1 MAPASVMSGTAQ
13 PHTLVGM
20 SMESMMMSNSTTSH
34 RESSS
39 RSVASSSAAMMET
52 PAISSVVYSLKRR
65 SEAELGPGMSAQI
78 MSETHLSIL
87 DWIAVQ
93 RMSHLPAEG
102 SSYDKVLAW
111 TQLFVERLHAFEL
124 ATDEFAGGSSLA
136 TRVAYGY
143 CAILLKLGKENASG
157 LLTSLGFFYSISTTL
172 ADLLERTEMFRVSQE
187 IREHLVL
194 ATTDLVTVVAS
205 VATHFYKAIRSAS
218 NESVSVNIYTTF
230 AEQIK
235 TFRDRCDK
243 IADAMWRHQLLAHDM
258 GAETVADVKSI
269 KSWLAPEDRVLANV
283 TGGGVSLLAQER
295 EELTCLWVA
304 PQLTRYLRGQDKVLS
319 ISGKPGCGK
328 TVASS
333 VIVDYLQRPISGV
346 HHSALYVPIDGNVP
360 VETATRAIA
369 KVIMSQLLDKR
380 VGNIQL
386 LQTLRDA
393 YKACQTAA
401 TNDEYDD
408 AVWSA
413 MGRALSAGLP
423 GAAREVVLVVDGI
436 DDASCD
442 EKALFQR
449 LVSATGKA
457 GGSVRLITLGRA
469 KMAEAPGQADM
480 QISDALVSD
489 DIMAVVRGHFESD
502 TEFGQ
507 MSEFEQESVVSALTE
522 ASAGSFLWAKLATKR
537 LRRAVGLNEFRAA
550 VEKMT
555 KAKPAITEFVQQCVH
570 AASMTDEARL
580 MLMWLATAERPLSPK
595 ELGALSCV
603 QADKGGAL
611 ADAGGVDV
619 LATLKPVQGLVMMQH
634 GLMCL
639 RHGLIRDSLRE
650 LQGKG
655 QLVPAVKDAHADLA
669 TRLLSYIKTVA
680 PEQHEPSVR
689 LLDDHDKAQLLSR
702 YPLLDFAV
710 RHWPVHLTQSKAFES
725 GGDAGAARA
734 FSKVFPTTVTSLRL
748 QATLWQHCP
757 VPLLLSYQATVT
769 TIYRECFTA
778 KSPLTLQCI
787 VYLGIIHRQIGRVDE
802 AADLFFEAT
811 TLSGKRRPVDP
822 TLTAQMADYY
832 IQLIEGKTTTSSRK
846 DVLSKLDEVFSI
858 LVECYKSKVGQ
869 TSSQIVAATLRRLAE
884 HYRSIKE
891 VSKYEQVMESLLYR
905 VEAEPDTGSVVTET
919 DTDLRV
925 QLKGTKETTMTEE
938 GEEEEGGVL
947 HLEVE
952 ERDDLIQGSGDSIK
966 EAERCVAEGLIDA
979 AERVYIDAWQRAS
992 REYSAHRSIILA
1004 EKNLKVALS
1013 YSKFLQSQERTS
1025 EASALLV
1032 SVSEEYTRQ
1041 SSTTMLTE
1049 TSASLLVQVAK
1060 TVKSMGL
1067 TSVSL
1072 AISKSCQQYYRS
1084 TNRTQTSMYKEI
1096 EETIEVT
1103 SQKVLKSTDS
1113 SSQTVT
1119 SEKSRE
1125 ESVFQYS
1132 RSITT
1137 MRSTAFEQAN
1147 SLISQYMSQHRWQQ
1161 ATEFMIKVLRG
1172 IWPSLLSVSMQD
1184 ITLVQD
1190 HVEDC
1195 IDLTSRLAEC
1205 YSIRRRRID
1214 EGDIRL
1220 RVYRALRSGREVDDK
1235 PRMDATQ
1242 ALLSFY
1248 DRTSQ
1253 PEPGIAIRQEVLD
1266 DLMARHGEQHDTVI
1280 QLLWDLAERTRPR
1293 PVSVGYYQRI
1303 IRAINGDAKTSKPEA
1318 LKPITFVATE
1328 LWSRGAFSEA
1338 LPYYKTLF
1346 NTFLTE
1352 PKPSP
1357 ALEDQTLLRECFD
1370 RYLGCLRHA
1379 NIAFSVLHKITTE
1392 YQTQC
1397 KTVFGASASIT
1408 IQATLTLA
1416 RVCQESTTTV
1426 SQVMELYEELLQTK
1440 TQEINLE
1447 EISSD
1452 LKIMQEE
1459 QTAAD
1464 MALTSSSNSTN
1475 LTSSQI
1481 ERSVGILRKR
1491 FSSVK
1496 ESRGWAHEE
1505 SLTQLEE
1512 LVRFQ
1517 SMQQHET
1524 ETITRELRE
1533 ATVSILTTSSKSS
1546 PTQLVAAAKTIA
1558 SSYTTS
1564 NQMTQATEMADEL
1577 YRQLV
1582 IKGTS
1587 NANSSQIDLSSCGR
1601 ESLVF
1606 LAQLEYS
1613 LGRTPATLTEIMA
1626 AMVAQYTYFAEFQ
1639 SLTQSKANDFLEV
1652 SKAAA
1657 RIYQCLESSGRH
1669 AASARVFEQYASWV
1683 HHADASLLPMAK
1695 LSPGQAKILL
1705 QAILGHLST
1714 HKSTDMVRTVGI
1726 IGNTRVAELLKEER
1740 YDEACGLATACFKV
1754 IAVKPD
1760 YYRTAAM
1767 AKLVLTMS
1775 MLVGRCATNKKLAL
1789 APDARKSL
1797 LETSKPILEDVLRII
1812 LPADDQSEKSENSN
1826 KKINTPKT
1834 NTKINLAKLDPAHLH
1849 RLLVLLGA
1857 QENYPTLSRLLTA
1870 LWASREAQHDW
1881 APRATFA
1888 LAGRYILARYVV
1900 GDAAAALRVAEHIVY
1915 NCRRVHGLCHPAT
1928 LEMAGL
1934 LARLYAGVARR
1945 HQERTGTGS
1954 AGAAEIANRYYRK
1967 SAAIYED
1974 ILRGL
1979 TDPGYA
1985 SMDGNGG
1992 GGGGSSSSSSDS
2004 NTRRSSSIGSS
2015 GSPGGG
2021 SSGFTGDTGMLY
2033 YGKMSGNDRGGIFAA
2048 PTTANDEPER
2058 SDGQIA
2064 RQHLWLLRLAL
2075 ERAGGW
2081 SNKGYAEYERLNA
2094 DVFAR
2099 YPVEMEGAAGV
2110 ERWDLAAYG
2119 CGRAQSDDDMLRA
2132 EELSQWGLMTE
2143 AEDEDMN

>member
-1 MAPASVMSGTAQ
+1 MAPASVMSGTTQ

-34 RESSS
+34 REASS
-39 RSVASSSAAMMET
+39 RSVASSTAAAMMET

-78 MSETHLSIL
+78 MGETHLSIL

-194 ATTDLVTVVAS
+194 AITDLVTVVAS

-218 NESVSVNIYTTF
+218 TESVSVNIYTTF

-269 KSWLAPEDRVLANV
+269 KSWLAPEDRVLTNL

-304 PQLTRYLRGQDKVLS
+304 PQLTRFLRGQDKVLS

-386 LQTLRDA
+386 LQTLCDA

-408 AVWSA
+408 AAWAA

-449 LVSATGKA
+449 LVAATAKV
-457 GGSVRLITLGRA
+457 GGSSVRLITLGRV

-480 QISDALVSD
+480 QISDALVFD

-502 TEFGQ
+502 AEFGQ

-550 VEKMT
+550 VDKMT

-611 ADAGGVDV
+611 ADASGVDV

-650 LQGKG
+650 LQDKG

-689 LLDDHDKAQLLSR
+689 LLDDHDKSQLLSR

-725 GGDAGAARA
+725 GGDAGAAKA

-757 VPLLLSYQATVT
+757 VPLLLSYQTTVT

-787 VYLGIIHRQIGRVDE
+787 IYLAIIHRQIGRVDE

-846 DVLSKLDEVFSI
+846 DVLTKLDEVFSI

-869 TSSQIVAATLRRLAE
+869 ASSQIVVATLRRLAE
-884 HYRSIKE
+884 HYRSMKE

-905 VEAEPDTGSVVTET
+905 VEAESDTGSVVTET

-925 QLKGTKETTMTEE
+925 QLKGTKETTMT
-938 GEEEEGGVL
+938 EEEGGVL

-966 EAERCVAEGLIDA
+966 EAERYVAEGRIDA

-992 REYSAHRSIILA
+992 REYSTQRSSILA

-1072 AISKSCQQYYRS
+1072 AISKRRC
-1084 TNRTQTSMYKEI
+1084 TKEI

-1103 SQKVLKSTDS
+1103 SQEVLKSTDS
-1113 SSQTVT
+1113 SSQTAT

-1147 SLISQYMSQHRWQQ
+1147 NLISQYMSQHRWQQ

-1172 IWPSLLSVSMQD
+1172 IWSSLLSVNMQD

-1235 PRMDATQ
+1235 MRMDATQ

-1253 PEPGIAIRQEVLD
+1253 PESGIAIRQELLD

-1328 LWSRGAFSEA
+1328 LWSKGAFSEA

-1379 NIAFSVLHKITTE
+1379 NIAFSVLHRITTE

-1416 RVCQESTTTV
+1416 RVCQESKTTE

-1464 MALTSSSNSTN
+1464 MELTSSSNSTN
-1475 LTSSQI
+1475 LTSTQI

-1524 ETITRELRE
+1524 ETITRELKE

-1546 PTQLVAAAKTIA
+1546 STQLVAAAKTIA

-1564 NQMTQATEMADEL
+1564 NQMTQATEMTDEL

-1582 IKGTS
+1582 MKDTS
-1587 NANSSQIDLSSCGR
+1587 NSSSSQIDLSSCGR

-1613 LGRTPATLTEIMA
+1613 LGRSSATLTEIMA
-1626 AMVAQYTYFAEFQ
+1626 ALVAQYTYFVELQ
-1639 SLTQSKANDFLEV
+1639 SLTQSKTSDFLEV

-1669 AASARVFEQYASWV
+1669 AASARVFDQYASWV
-1683 HHADASLLPMAK
+1683 HHADASLLPKAK
-1695 LSPGQAKILL
+1695 LSPAQAKILM

-1740 YDEACGLATACFKV
+1740 YDEACDLATACFKV

-1775 MLVGRCATNKKLAL
+1775 MLIGRCATNKKLDL
-1789 APDARKSL
+1789 APEARKSL

-1812 LPADDQSEKSENSN
+1812 MPTDDKSEKSDTN
-1826 KKINTPKT
+1826 KKTS
-1834 NTKINLAKLDPAHLH
+1834 TKINLAKLDPTHLH
-1849 RLLVLLGA
+1849 RLLALLGA

-1888 LAGRYILARYVV
+1888 LARRYILARYVV

-1945 HQERTGTGS
+1945 HQERTGAGS
-1954 AGAAEIANRYYRK
+1954 AAGAAEIANRYYRK

-1992 GGGGSSSSSSDS
+1992 SSNSSSNS

-2033 YGKMSGNDRGGIFAA
+2033 YGKMSGNGRGGIFAA
-2048 PTTANDEPER
+2048 PTTPNGEPER
-2058 SDGQIA
+2058 TDGQIA